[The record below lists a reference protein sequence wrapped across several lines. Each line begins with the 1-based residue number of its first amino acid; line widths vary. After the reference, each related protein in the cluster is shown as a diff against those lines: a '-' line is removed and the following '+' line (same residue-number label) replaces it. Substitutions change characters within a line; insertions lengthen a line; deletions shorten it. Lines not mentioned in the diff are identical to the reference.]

1 MATRRRRRRKSPA
14 KKSLSSSSEPF
25 LFLPTPVSI
34 LEYYYDACEA
44 HLVKPLP
51 AASIAFRTNSPY
63 LVCRAPNGLELKHVL
78 PLCETLAA
86 FPTESS
92 IELLSFQYC
101 NLGEMCAPAL
111 AACLRENRTVKVL
124 ELPGNMLTDQAA
136 DAIAAIIAGAESIEE
151 IRIDSNQLT
160 ATSARILANAILANG
175 AKGAAS
181 KGGCRLKAIKLT
193 NNYLY
198 QEGVNTLIQA
208 GEARGIEIDCV
219 QGNFWREET
228 WNAIIHGAAIVASI
242 CMLVTMCFRL
252 HDCHASDRSY
262 ASALIYMVSLLT
274 MFVCSTLYHSLTC
287 CGNQCAVELFCIL
300 DHTAIYVLIAGSYTP
315 YLFGSL
321 YDHHPTVAVLGAV
334 FVWSLALVG
343 ISLDLCFDP
352 KNKTIRLLSLV
363 IYVVQGWSVAFIA
376 PWLFPLVSSATLN
389 YLAGGGLAYT
399 SGVYFYVRGCTNQ
412 KYHIVW
418 HVYVFVGAVLHFYSI
433 MELLFGTEGLYQ
445 NCTTTPF
452 TTI

>member
-1 MATRRRRRRKSPA
+1 
-14 KKSLSSSSEPF
+14 
-25 LFLPTPVSI
+25 
-34 LEYYYDACEA
+34 
-44 HLVKPLP
+44 
-51 AASIAFRTNSPY
+51 
-63 LVCRAPNGLELKHVL
+63 
-78 PLCETLAA
+78 
-86 FPTESS
+86 
-92 IELLSFQYC
+92 
-101 NLGEMCAPAL
+101 
-111 AACLRENRTVKVL
+111 
-124 ELPGNMLTDQAA
+124 
-136 DAIAAIIAGAESIEE
+136 
-151 IRIDSNQLT
+151 
-160 ATSARILANAILANG
+160 
-175 AKGAAS
+175 
-181 KGGCRLKAIKLT
+181 
-193 NNYLY
+193 
-198 QEGVNTLIQA
+198 
-208 GEARGIEIDCV
+208 
-219 QGNFWREET
+219 
-228 WNAIIHGAAIVASI
+228 
-242 CMLVTMCFRL
+242 
-252 HDCHASDRSY
+252 
-262 ASALIYMVSLLT
+262 

-433 MELLFGTEGLYQ
+433 LAFYSRFIV
-445 NCTTTPF
+445 TTKVSRSFLVFYRVVGHSGETRDLDRVDRGQKQDL
-452 TTI
+452 TASDSRSEV

>member
-352 KNKTIRLLSLV
+352 KNKTIRLL
-363 IYVVQGWSVAFIA
+363 
-376 PWLFPLVSSATLN
+376 
-389 YLAGGGLAYT
+389 YLKNKI
-399 SGVYFYVRGCTNQ
+399 SG
-412 KYHIVW
+412 
-418 HVYVFVGAVLHFYSI
+418 
-433 MELLFGTEGLYQ
+433 
-445 NCTTTPF
+445 
-452 TTI
+452 